1 MSRRGN
7 CPCFLMMRWV
17 GIFKKNRLID
27 GTEGQKD
34 DRYATSMP
42 IAQAL
47 LLLNVARATKNYTAD
62 WN

>member
-1 MSRRGN
+1 
-7 CPCFLMMRWV
+7 MMRWV